1 MKVAVYGGGLFFE
14 LFQQKA
20 PARPPEATPIT
31 HMYSCVILSPEAGL
45 AIQFGSGPPR
55 RFWLVEQLE
64 QIGFGL
70 LHRLSC
76 SQVGLGAG
84 LGL

>member
-1 MKVAVYGGGLFFE
+1 MKVAVYGGGFFFE

-45 AIQFGSGPPR
+45 AGASLGQAR
-55 RFWLVEQLE
+55 RGV
-64 QIGFGL
+64 FGL
-70 LHRLSC
+70 LNSVNK
-76 SQVGLGAG
+76 SGLACCID
-84 LGL
+84 